1 LTVREKRA
9 DQVGFEKANYEA
21 LCRGERQ
28 VEQRGTKCRYA
39 SHGKPFFLIGPLR
52 EEIVSVR
59 PLIYIYHN
67 VLFDSEIGAIKKLA
81 QPRVRINSQLFHLF
95 ADHFF

>member
-1 LTVREKRA
+1 MTVREKRA

-28 VEQRGTKCRYA
+28 VAQRGIKCLYA
-39 SHGKPFFLIGPLR
+39 SHGNPYFLIGPLR
-52 EEIVSVR
+52 EEIVSVK

-67 VLFDSEIGAIKKLA
+67 VLYDSEIEAIKKLA
-81 QPRVRINSQLFHLF
+81 KPRVIN
-95 ADHFF
+95 